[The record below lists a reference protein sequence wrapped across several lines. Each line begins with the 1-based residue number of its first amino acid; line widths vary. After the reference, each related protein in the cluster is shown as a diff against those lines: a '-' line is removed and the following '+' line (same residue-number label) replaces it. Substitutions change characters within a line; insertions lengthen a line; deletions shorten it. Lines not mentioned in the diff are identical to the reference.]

1 MGTSVTKSTKP
12 LRRKLI
18 VGDYDPKQTE
28 LGFSCHFE
36 KGMINAVM
44 FSLCVNM

>member
-1 MGTSVTKSTKP
+1 MGTSVTKPTKP

-36 KGMINAVM
+36 KVKPIRITV
-44 FSLCVNM
+44 S